1 MSLTFK
7 GSVRPGKNKCT
18 FSLLTLVLSAM
29 LIVQLSF
36 IQILFQSVRSL
47 PPQPTQRTQV
57 VFCLWPSQHWRSCLK
72 KNCSN
77 WYSEAVSLTLGKPQT
92 ILRTPLITIAFYWRN
107 NPFLRSQRGLWIIW
121 SDANTVSV
129 RCFRCSF
136 RQGPFTSITLAVEAG
151 ISETDLSKVGQTK
164 AKLSCSVRLRENVFF
179 FLSCGCTDPF

>member
-1 MSLTFK
+1 MHIFPLNSGFISHADSSAVIRPDFV
-7 GSVRPGKNKCT
+7 SVREITASTANTKDASG
-18 FSLLTLVLSAM
+18 F
-29 LIVQLSF
+29 
-36 IQILFQSVRSL
+36 LFVAL
-47 PPQPTQRTQV
+47 AALKIM
-57 VFCLWPSQHWRSCLK
+57 FKK
-72 KNCSN
+72 KNCSK

-92 ILRTPLITIAFYWRN
+92 ILRTPLITIAFYWTN

>member
-92 ILRTPLITIAFYWRN
+92 ILRTPLITIAFYWTN
-107 NPFLRSQRGLWIIW
+107 NPFLRSQRGLWIIR

-129 RCFRCSF
+129 RCLDVLLGKVLSHPSRWLW
-136 RQGPFTSITLAVEAG
+136 RQESRRQTS
-151 ISETDLSKVGQTK
+151 Q
-164 AKLSCSVRLRENVFF
+164 KLDKQKPNHRALW
-179 FLSCGCTDPF
+179 G